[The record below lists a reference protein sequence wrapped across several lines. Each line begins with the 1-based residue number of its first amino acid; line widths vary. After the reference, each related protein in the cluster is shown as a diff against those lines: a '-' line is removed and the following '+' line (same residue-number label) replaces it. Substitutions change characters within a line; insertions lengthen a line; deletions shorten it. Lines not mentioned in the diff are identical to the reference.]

1 MSHDEGAS
9 KKGYL
14 YLTHRETQACAEG
27 ARRKIKGTR
36 QT

>member
-1 MSHDEGAS
+1 MSHDKGTI

-27 ARRKIKGTR
+27 ACRKIKGTR
-36 QT
+36 HK